1 MFHALCISTDPSWA
15 DDTYISLI
23 DERKLCKDPA
33 RRADLGK
40 EIKKRRMI
48 LSNSYYSKKADEI
61 NYASECRNVE
71 EEFRLAKQYKMLKST
86 EINIIPPE
94 KLTEFFKDHLSQR
107 HVELQPEVSHPSEF
121 PHILP
126 DHSEIITDTPPTSSE
141 VQSAVKSFKNG
152 KCRGTDKVSP
162 EQLKYNNSHKLLL
175 RITILLVTIWT
186 TFKVPSTWLVSS
198 ITCLFKNKGS
208 RAEAKNYRGI
218 SIMATC
224 SKILSAIIIN
234 RIRVCY
240 EKLISNSQF
249 RFRSNKSTSD
259 AIFVLRKTIEINS
272 CEFYCCFIDLKAAY
286 DWINRDKLFKVLE
299 IRLQSPIIVKI
310 LRMLYTGTTA
320 AIKHITTLFQTYN
333 NSISNIYWMSPGWN
347 GISNHF

>member
-1 MFHALCISTDPSWA
+1 MLTTFT
-15 DDTYISLI
+15 
-23 DERKLCKDPA
+23 
-33 RRADLGK
+33 
-40 EIKKRRMI
+40 
-48 LSNSYYSKKADEI
+48 KKADEI

-162 EQLKYNNSHKLLL
+162 EQLKYNNS
-175 RITILLVTIWT
+175 

-208 RAEAKNYRGI
+208 HAEAKNYRGI

-249 RFRSNKSTSD
+249 GFRSNKSTSD

-272 CEFYCCFIDLKAAY
+272 C
-286 DWINRDKLFKVLE
+286 
-299 IRLQSPIIVKI
+299 
-310 LRMLYTGTTA
+310 
-320 AIKHITTLFQTYN
+320 
-333 NSISNIYWMSPGWN
+333 
-347 GISNHF
+347 

>member
-1 MFHALCISTDPSWA
+1 
-15 DDTYISLI
+15 
-23 DERKLCKDPA
+23 
-33 RRADLGK
+33 
-40 EIKKRRMI
+40 MI

-86 EINIIPPE
+86 KINIIPPE
-94 KLTEFFKDHLSQR
+94 KLSEFFKDHLSQR

-141 VQSAVKSFKNG
+141 VQSAIKSFKNG

-175 RITILLVTIWT
+175 HNTILLVTIWT
-186 TFKVPSTWLVSS
+186 TFKVPSTWSVSS

-240 EKLISNSQF
+240 EKLI
-249 RFRSNKSTSD
+249 
-259 AIFVLRKTIEINS
+259 
-272 CEFYCCFIDLKAAY
+272 
-286 DWINRDKLFKVLE
+286 
-299 IRLQSPIIVKI
+299 
-310 LRMLYTGTTA
+310 
-320 AIKHITTLFQTYN
+320 
-333 NSISNIYWMSPGWN
+333 
-347 GISNHF
+347 

>member
-1 MFHALCISTDPSWA
+1 
-15 DDTYISLI
+15 
-23 DERKLCKDPA
+23 
-33 RRADLGK
+33 
-40 EIKKRRMI
+40 
-48 LSNSYYSKKADEI
+48 
-61 NYASECRNVE
+61 
-71 EEFRLAKQYKMLKST
+71 MLKST

-141 VQSAVKSFKNG
+141 VQSAVKSFK
-152 KCRGTDKVSP
+152 VSP

-175 RITILLVTIWT
+175 HITIFLVTIWT

-208 RAEAKNYRGI
+208 RAEAKNYRSI

-249 RFRSNKSTSD
+249 GFRSNKSTSD
-259 AIFVLRKTIEINS
+259 AIFFLRI
-272 CEFYCCFIDLKAAY
+272 
-286 DWINRDKLFKVLE
+286 
-299 IRLQSPIIVKI
+299 
-310 LRMLYTGTTA
+310 
-320 AIKHITTLFQTYN
+320 
-333 NSISNIYWMSPGWN
+333 
-347 GISNHF
+347 